1 MRGCPA
7 ASVMKRGCG
16 VKSEVRTRESEVGSR
31 TTGVRAQS
39 LALALVLA
47 LGGASLVCLKAPRVP
62 SWDTAVNLPLSDNTF
77 RLLDLL
83 DRRYFSVGSDSAM
96 QFCAAVNFDTV
107 RPISRIQLSPNPLS
121 KSLGLA
127 DFMLT
132 GKYAGRIVLA
142 LQDLLNETLP
152 EQPTLMPIPAFTF
165 SIDRSVSIGG
175 IRSAEVRSGAVRVS
189 VHNFSNVALDSLC
202 LGCAMASLRFVGV
215 EAQSGES
222 LRAGLDGDSIGA
234 ENEVLIAGGSRGSN
248 GRPIPVARD
257 DSLVIDLQ
265 LDSLRLVSGE
275 LQVPAANVE
284 RTLFLGATA
293 NNSFALDSVTFAQGS
308 AQLEF
313 QNGLPVPVRVTCTIA
328 ELDWH
333 GNLALPPFG
342 VETVGID
349 LTGRTLGNSGS
360 RNSLLT
366 VDVRAATAAS
376 GDYVSIDQQQSLSV
390 KATVQGMKPSH
401 LAGTLRAPLCTTTPR
416 KTLPGPLPNGFAALR
431 LPRCRMDV
439 VVTSGTHFRTRL
451 KLHVVAV
458 NKSGDSAWIDRE
470 VQMEPGRPDDP
481 RTAEFHVPL
490 AGLLNIGPEHL
501 GVSCDIKVWGRGDVG
516 ENSSICGNASVSTPL
531 RLMLVRDTIDM
542 GSRIVTIDRST
553 RDRIDR
559 YLVGGEVRAEI
570 ENHFPLG
577 MNALVALTQVP
588 DSADSAGSERAC
600 APVELPVEIPAGV
613 VDQREI
619 CRRSVDTTVT
629 GELDSSQLDV
639 FRNPRFAAH
648 LLLYVP
654 STDTVEIRDQD
665 FVRIRTRATLKLRVG
680 GEK

>member
-1 MRGCPA
+1 
-7 ASVMKRGCG
+7 
-16 VKSEVRTRESEVGSR
+16 
-31 TTGVRAQS
+31 
-39 LALALVLA
+39 
-47 LGGASLVCLKAPRVP
+47 
-62 SWDTAVNLPLSDNTF
+62 LSDNTY

-83 DRRYFSVGSDSAM
+83 DRRYFSVGSDSAI
-96 QFCAAVNFDTV
+96 QFSAAVNFDTV

-142 LQDLLNETLP
+142 LQDLLNVTLP
-152 EQPTLMPIPAFTF
+152 EQPTLMPIPAFAF

-215 EAQSGES
+215 GAQSGES

-234 ENEVLIAGGSRGSN
+234 ENEVLIAGGSSGSN

-257 DSLVIDLQ
+257 DSLVIDFQ

-284 RTLFLGATA
+284 RTLFLGVTA
-293 NNSFALDSVTFAQGS
+293 SSSFALDSVTFARGS
-308 AQLEF
+308 AQLVF
-313 QNGLPVPVRVTCTIA
+313 QNGFPVPVTVTCTIA

-333 GNLALPPFG
+333 GNLALQPFG

-349 LTGRTLGNSGS
+349 LTGRTLGNSGL

-366 VDVRAATAAS
+366 VDVRAATVAS
-376 GDYVSIDQQQSLSV
+376 GDYVSIDQRQSLSLN
-390 KATVQGMKPSH
+390 ATMQGMNPSH
-401 LAGTLRAPLCTTTPR
+401 LAGTLRAPLCTTTPQE
-416 KTLPGPLPNGFAALR
+416 TLPGLLPNGFAALR
-431 LPRCRMDV
+431 LPRCRMDL
-439 VVTSGTHFRTRL
+439 VVTSGTHFHTHL
-451 KLHVVAV
+451 NLHVVAM
-458 NKSGDSAWIDRE
+458 NKTGDSAWIDRE
-470 VQMEPGRPDDP
+470 FQVEPGNPDDP
-481 RTAEFHVPL
+481 RVTEFHVPL
-490 AGLLNIGPEHL
+490 AGLLNIGPERL

-516 ENSSICGNASVSTPL
+516 ENSSICGNASVGTPL
-531 RLMLVRDTIDM
+531 RLALVRDTIDL
-542 GSRIVTIDRST
+542 GGRVVAIDRST
-553 RDRIDR
+553 RNRIDR
-559 YLVGGEVRAEI
+559 YLVAGEVRAEV

-588 DSADSAGSERAC
+588 DSADSAGSKKAC
-600 APVELPVEIPAGV
+600 APVALPVEIPAGV
-613 VDQREI
+613 VDQKGI
-619 CRRSVDTTVT
+619 CRRSSDATVT

-639 FRNPRFAAH
+639 FRNPCFAAH

-654 STDTVEIRDQD
+654 NTDTVEIREQD
-665 FVRIRTRATLKLRVG
+665 FVRIRTRATLKLKVG
-680 GEK
+680 GER